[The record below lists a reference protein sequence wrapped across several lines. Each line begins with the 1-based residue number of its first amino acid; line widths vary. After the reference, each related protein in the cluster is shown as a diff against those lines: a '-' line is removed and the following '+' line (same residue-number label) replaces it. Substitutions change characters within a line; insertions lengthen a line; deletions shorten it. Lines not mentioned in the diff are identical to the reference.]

1 MNILS
6 TILISA
12 MQMFIAIGDNS
23 GSISIDLTNYTG
35 IKDNGY
41 YQLIIKSPY
50 GSCKPDTINWNS
62 EKTITYPISSSMD
75 NQLIFVDVYETNRE
89 GRQTKHLL
97 STVAANENTSIEII
111 ATDNK
116 GIILSGSESNR
127 LISAFWKKGS
137 SIESQKKLSTFMDKE
152 LKKNHNNLY
161 GAYIHSLKCAHDI
174 IHRNVSDEFLEA
186 SNGDYSYLLHGAYFL
201 GELEGGETYALQ
213 RSIAIIFISD
223 VMMAGTV
230 PTELVSYFF
239 NYMMPNKQT
248 AMLDN

>member
-1 MNILS
+1 M
-6 TILISA
+6 
-12 MQMFIAIGDNS
+12 
-23 GSISIDLTNYTG
+23 
-35 IKDNGY
+35 
-41 YQLIIKSPY
+41 
-50 GSCKPDTINWNS
+50 
-62 EKTITYPISSSMD
+62 E
-75 NQLIFVDVYETNRE
+75 
-89 GRQTKHLL
+89 
-97 STVAANENTSIEII
+97 
-111 ATDNK
+111 
-116 GIILSGSESNR
+116 
-127 LISAFWKKGS
+127 
-137 SIESQKKLSTFMDKE
+137 KE

-186 SNGDYSYLLHGAYFL
+186 SNGDYSYFLHGAYFL